1 MKKKSAK
8 VTLILAILIVGLV
21 GYYAFLS
28 NKARSNKE
36 GAVMT
41 AAQNALSRDLEK
53 DYPGT
58 VKEVVKYYTEIE
70 MCFYG
75 QDCSAEEIEKLG
87 LQARRLYDDAL
98 LANNEQETYL
108 ARLKSDIQSFRDSKR
123 RMTSASVAASTNV
136 VYFDK
141 DGYECARIQCGYNIM
156 EGNVS
161 KFVKQE
167 FVLRRDKER
176 RWKIYGWKTVTD
188 NK

>member
-28 NKARSNKE
+28 NKVRSNNE
-36 GAVMT
+36 RSVMT
-41 AAQNALSRDLEK
+41 AAQNALSRDLEN
-53 DYPGT
+53 DDPGT
-58 VKEVVKYYTEIE
+58 VKEVIKYYTEIE

-87 LQARRLYDDAL
+87 MQARKLFDEAL
-98 LANNEQETYL
+98 LLNNEQDTYL
-108 ARLKSDIQSFRDSKR
+108 SRLKADIQSFRDNKR

-167 FVLRRDKER
+167 FVLRRDSQR